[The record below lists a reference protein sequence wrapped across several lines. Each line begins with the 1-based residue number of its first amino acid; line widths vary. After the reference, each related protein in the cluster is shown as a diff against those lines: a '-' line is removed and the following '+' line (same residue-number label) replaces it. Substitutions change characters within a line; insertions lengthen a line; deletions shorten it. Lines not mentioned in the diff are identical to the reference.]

1 MHKPDLPKDQEKKI
15 QTFVEEAFRY
25 NKAHNLFVRKSIE
38 EIYQKDIN
46 DCFPLIQFIE
56 KNDKIL
62 DVGTGAGFPG
72 MLIGIT
78 RPDTEIT
85 LVESNKKKT
94 YFLKKTIRKLEIPN
108 IKVQEEHLTNK
119 SDIGVFDVVTA
130 RAFSQTQNILNICNP
145 FLQTGGRYLLLKGKE
160 EKILEEIETINK
172 KEHKCEIIRIKNKY
186 EERHILVITK
196 QN

>member
-1 MHKPDLPKDQEKKI
+1 MHKLDLPKDQEKKI

-186 EERHILVITK
+186 DERHILVITK

>member
-1 MHKPDLPKDQEKKI
+1 MHKLDLPKDQEKKI

>member
-1 MHKPDLPKDQEKKI
+1 MHNLDLPKNQEQKI

-25 NKAHNLFVRKSIE
+25 NKAHNLFVRKSVE

-46 DCFPLIQFIE
+46 DCMPLIKFIE

-72 MLIGIT
+72 MLIGII
-78 RPDTEIT
+78 RPDTKIT

-94 YFLKKTIRKLEIPN
+94 YFLKKTIRRLEIPN

-119 SDIGVFDVVTA
+119 SDIGIFDVVTA
-130 RAFSQTQNILNICNP
+130 RAFSQTQNIINICNP
-145 FLQTGGRYLLLKGKE
+145 FLQKGGRYLLLKGKE

-172 KEHKCEIIRIKNKY
+172 KEHKYEIIRIKNKY

-196 QN
+196 EN